1 MSDPTLF
8 DYSMI
13 KGTVEA
19 ILFQNSDNFY
29 TVLKVDTI
37 ETNEDFDTMP
47 TVVGFL
53 PNIVEGDVY
62 TFKGQVVEHPRY
74 GKQLKAETFEKE
86 LPQTKEA
93 IISYLS
99 SELFKGVGKKT
110 AQNIVNTLGEN
121 AINDILDDPTVLEKV
136 SGLPKKKQKQIAE
149 QISANQE
156 SEKIMIRL
164 HDLGFGPKL
173 SMAIYQ
179 FYLGDTLSILDQN
192 PYQLIYDIKGI
203 GFNKADQLARNIG
216 IAYND
221 NERLKAALLY
231 TLEEECIK
239 QGHTYL
245 PVNVVIDLTADVL
258 NYQDTEYIDSEKLDE
273 MLQYLNEEKKLIIDN
288 EQVAIPSLYYSEIKS
303 VQNLFR
309 IKTHTNKLTE
319 IEQSDLQ
326 MHIGDIED
334 ANQVNYAASQR
345 EALQTAINSKVMLLT
360 GGPGTGKT
368 TVIKGIVELYAEIH
382 GLSLDYDDYVNDDY
396 PVVLAAPTGR
406 ASKRLQESTGLEAM
420 TIHRLIGWNQ
430 DTKPEDI
437 LDNEINARLIIIDEM
452 SMVDTWLFHQ
462 FLSAVP
468 LDAQLIFVG
477 DEDQLPS
484 VGPGQVFKDL
494 IESKA
499 IPRVNLTE
507 VYRQQDGSSIIELA
521 HRMKLG
527 QKIDITQRFHDRSF
541 INCQANQ
548 IPDVVE
554 KVVTSAVN
562 KGYTMAD
569 IQVLAPMYKGN
580 AGIKRLNQVLQDI
593 LNPKEKDT
601 REIEFG
607 DVVFRK
613 GDKVLQLVNRPNDN
627 IFNGD
632 IGVIVGI
639 FWAKENALNKDVLVV
654 DFEGNEIT
662 FTKQDMTE
670 LTHAYCT
677 SIHKS
682 QGSEFPIVIMPI
694 VKQYFRMLQR
704 PILYTGLTRAKT
716 SLVLLGDSEAF
727 DIGLKT
733 NGQERLTQLCTLLK
747 GYFNNDSVESTLS
760 IVENSTSSKQNDS
773 TESEDNQIESLN
785 DNPEEDLSENLSV
798 QKSNIVLTEATIF
811 KIDPMIN
818 MGEITPYDFIER

>member
-13 KGTVEA
+13 KGTVDA
-19 ILFQNSDNFY
+19 ILFQNNDNFY

-37 ETNEDFDTMP
+37 ETNESFDSMP

-53 PNIVEGDVY
+53 PNVVEGDVY

-86 LPQTKEA
+86 LPQTKDA
-93 IISYLS
+93 IVSYLS
-99 SELFKGVGKKT
+99 SDLFKGIGKKT
-110 AQNIVNTLGEN
+110 AQNIVNALGEN
-121 AINDILDDPTVLEKV
+121 AINDILNHPEILQKV
-136 SGLPKKKQKQIAE
+136 PSLPKKKQQQIAE

-179 FYLGDTLSILDQN
+179 FYMSDTLKILDEN
-192 PYQLIYDIKGI
+192 PYQLVYDIKGI

-216 IAYND
+216 IAANSP
-221 NERLKAALLY
+221 ERLKAGLLY
-231 TLEEECIK
+231 ILEEECIK

-245 PVNVVIDLTADVL
+245 PNSYVIDTT
-258 NYQDTEYIDSEKLDE
+258 QE
-273 MLQYLNEEKKLIIDN
+273 MLNDSTDVTIARETLEEMILQLSEEKKLILSDQ
-288 EQVAIPSLYYSEIKS
+288 QVSIPSLYYSELKS
-303 VQNLFR
+303 VQNLYR
-309 IKTHTNKLTE
+309 IKTNTTKLKE

-326 MHIGDIED
+326 MHIGEIESY
-334 ANQVNYAASQR
+334 NKVNYAASQK
-345 EALQTAINSKVMLLT
+345 EALETAMNSKVMLLT

-382 GLSLDYDDYVNDDY
+382 GLSLDYDDYNEDDY

-430 DTKPEDI
+430 ETQPEDI

-468 LDAQLIFVG
+468 LDAQIIFVG

-494 IESKA
+494 IDSKT

-507 VYRQQDGSSIIELA
+507 VYRQQDGSSIIDLA
-521 HRMKLG
+521 HRMKMG
-527 QKIDITQRFHDRSF
+527 EPIDITQRFHDRSF
-541 INCQANQ
+541 INCTSDQ
-548 IPDVVE
+548 IPDVVD
-554 KVVTSAVN
+554 KVVQSAVS
-562 KGYTMAD
+562 KGYNMSD

-580 AGIKRLNQVLQDI
+580 AGIKRLNQVLQSI
-593 LNPKEKDT
+593 LNPKKDDS

-662 FTKQDMTE
+662 FTRQDLLE

-704 PILYTGLTRAKT
+704 PILYTGLTRAKQ
-716 SLVLLGDSEAF
+716 SLVLLGDPQAF
-727 DIGLKT
+727 EIGLNTK
-733 NGQERLTQLCTLLK
+733 GQERLTQLNGLLTFYFGNHQVDNESADILTTENKTINNETL
-747 GYFNNDSVESTLS
+747 DEQEQAIIDESQKD
-760 IVENSTSSKQNDS
+760 I
-773 TESEDNQIESLN
+773 I
-785 DNPEEDLSENLSV
+785 LSES
-798 QKSNIVLTEATIF
+798 TIF

-818 MGEITPYDFIER
+818 MGEMTPYDFAER

>member
-13 KGTVEA
+13 KGTVDA
-19 ILFQNSDNFY
+19 ILFQNNDNFY

-37 ETNEDFDTMP
+37 ETNESFDSMP

-53 PNIVEGDVY
+53 PNVVEGDVY

-86 LPQTKEA
+86 LPQTKDA
-93 IISYLS
+93 IVSYLS
-99 SELFKGVGKKT
+99 SDLFKGIGKKT
-110 AQNIVNTLGEN
+110 AQNIVNALGEN
-121 AINDILDDPTVLEKV
+121 AINDILNHPEILQKV
-136 SGLPKKKQKQIAE
+136 PSLPKKKQQQIAE

-179 FYLGDTLSILDQN
+179 FYMSDTLKILDEN
-192 PYQLIYDIKGI
+192 PYQLVYDIKGI

-216 IAYND
+216 IAANSP
-221 NERLKAALLY
+221 ERLKAGLLY
-231 TLEEECIK
+231 ILEEECIK

-245 PVNVVIDLTADVL
+245 PNSYVIDTT
-258 NYQDTEYIDSEKLDE
+258 QE
-273 MLQYLNEEKKLIIDN
+273 MLNDGTDVTIARETLEEMILQLSEEKKLILSD
-288 EQVAIPSLYYSEIKS
+288 EQVSIPSLYYSELKS
-303 VQNLFR
+303 VQNLYR
-309 IKTHTNKLTE
+309 IKTNTTKLKE

-326 MHIGDIED
+326 MHIGEIESY
-334 ANQVNYAASQR
+334 NKVNYAASQK
-345 EALQTAINSKVMLLT
+345 EALETAMNSKVMLLT

-382 GLSLDYDDYVNDDY
+382 GLSLDYDDYNEDDY

-430 DTKPEDI
+430 ETQPEDI

-468 LDAQLIFVG
+468 LDAQIIFVG

-494 IESKA
+494 IDSKT

-507 VYRQQDGSSIIELA
+507 VYRQQDGSSIIDLA
-521 HRMKLG
+521 HRMKMG
-527 QKIDITQRFHDRSF
+527 EPIDITQRFHDRSF
-541 INCQANQ
+541 INCTSDQ
-548 IPDVVE
+548 IPDVVD
-554 KVVTSAVN
+554 KVVQSAVS
-562 KGYTMAD
+562 KGYNMSD

-580 AGIKRLNQVLQDI
+580 AGIKRLNQVLQSI
-593 LNPKEKDT
+593 LNPKKDDS

-662 FTKQDMTE
+662 FTRQDLLE

-704 PILYTGLTRAKT
+704 PILYTGLTRAKQ
-716 SLVLLGDSEAF
+716 SLVLLGDPQAF
-727 DIGLKT
+727 EIGLNTK
-733 NGQERLTQLCTLLK
+733 GQERLTQLNGLLTSYFGNHQVDNESADILTTENKIINNETL
-747 GYFNNDSVESTLS
+747 DEQEQAIIDESQKD
-760 IVENSTSSKQNDS
+760 I
-773 TESEDNQIESLN
+773 I
-785 DNPEEDLSENLSV
+785 LSES
-798 QKSNIVLTEATIF
+798 TIF

-818 MGEITPYDFIER
+818 MGEMTPYDFAER

>member
-1 MSDPTLF
+1 
-8 DYSMI
+8 
-13 KGTVEA
+13 
-19 ILFQNSDNFY
+19 
-29 TVLKVDTI
+29 
-37 ETNEDFDTMP
+37 
-47 TVVGFL
+47 
-53 PNIVEGDVY
+53 
-62 TFKGQVVEHPRY
+62 
-74 GKQLKAETFEKE
+74 
-86 LPQTKEA
+86 
-93 IISYLS
+93 
-99 SELFKGVGKKT
+99 
-110 AQNIVNTLGEN
+110 
-121 AINDILDDPTVLEKV
+121 
-136 SGLPKKKQKQIAE
+136 
-149 QISANQE
+149 
-156 SEKIMIRL
+156 MIRL

-179 FYLGDTLSILDQN
+179 FYLGDTLTILDRN

-245 PVNVVIDLTADVL
+245 PINVVIDLTVDVL
-258 NYQDTEYIDSEKLDE
+258 NYQDEEVIEPEKLDE
-273 MLQYLNEEKKLIIDN
+273 MLQYLNEEKRLIIDN

-326 MHIGDIED
+326 MHIGEIED
-334 ANQVNYAASQR
+334 ANQVNYAASQK

-396 PVVLAAPTGR
+396 PVLLAAPTGR

-437 LDNEINARLIIIDEM
+437 LENEINARLIIIDEM

-548 IPDVVE
+548 IPTVVE

-593 LNPKEKDT
+593 LNPKKKDT

-662 FTKQDMTE
+662 FTKQDMME

-716 SLVLLGDSEAF
+716 SLVLLGDPEAF

-733 NGQERLTQLCTLLK
+733 NGQARLTQLCTLLK
-747 GYFNNDSVESTLS
+747 NYFNSEDEEMLENTATNDTGASQTTIDDQVEAPMSSNDSGEV
-760 IVENSTSSKQNDS
+760 TSDS
-773 TESEDNQIESLN
+773 TKTDIN
-785 DNPEEDLSENLSV
+785 
-798 QKSNIVLTEATIF
+798 VLTEATMF

>member
-1 MSDPTLF
+1 MTDPTLF

-19 ILFQNSDNFY
+19 ILFQNSDNYY

-37 ETNEDFDTMP
+37 ETNESFDTMP

-53 PNIVEGDVY
+53 PNVVEGDVY
-62 TFKGQVVEHPRY
+62 TFKGQTVEHPRY

-86 LPQTKEA
+86 LPQTKDA

-99 SELFKGVGKKT
+99 SDLFKGIGKKT

-121 AINDILDDPTVLEKV
+121 AINDILNDASVLEKV
-136 SGLPKKKQKQIAE
+136 PSLPKKKQKQIAE
-149 QISANQE
+149 QIASNQE
-156 SEKIMIRL
+156 SEKVMIRL

-173 SMAIYQ
+173 ASSIYQ
-179 FYLGDTLSILDQN
+179 YYGAETLSVLDKN
-192 PYQLIYDIKGI
+192 PYQLVYDIKGI
-203 GFNKADQLARNIG
+203 GFSKADQLAQKIG
-216 IAYND
+216 IKFD
-221 NERLKAALLY
+221 DPERLKAGLLF

-239 QGHTYL
+239 QGHTYI
-245 PVNVVIDLTADVL
+245 PNDQIIAATFNVLTQNNNNDDNQFNHEHL
-258 NYQDTEYIDSEKLDE
+258 QT
-273 MLQYLNEEKKLIIDN
+273 MLLQLNEEKRLIVDKEKIS
-288 EQVAIPSLYYSEIKS
+288 IPSLYYSELKS
-303 VQNLFR
+303 VQNLYR
-309 IKTHTNKLTE
+309 IKTHTTKLKE

-326 MHIGDIED
+326 LHIGDIET
-334 ANQVNYAASQR
+334 NNEVSYAASQKD
-345 EALQTAINSKVMLLT
+345 ALQTAINSKIMLLT

-368 TVIKGIVELYAEIH
+368 TVIKGIVELYAEVH
-382 GLSLDYDDYVNDDY
+382 GISLDYDDYQEDDY

-430 DTKPEDI
+430 DTQPEDI

-468 LDAQLIFVG
+468 LDAQIILVG

-494 IESKA
+494 IDSNT

-527 QKIDITQRFHDRSF
+527 QPIDITQRFHDRSF
-541 INCQANQ
+541 INCGTEQ
-548 IPDVVE
+548 IPNVVE
-554 KVVTSAVN
+554 KVVNSAVN
-562 KGYTMAD
+562 KGYDMSD

-580 AGIKRLNQVLQDI
+580 AGIKRLNQILQSI

-662 FTKQDMTE
+662 FTRQDMLE

-704 PILYTGLTRAKT
+704 PILYTGLTRAKQ
-716 SLVLLGDSEAF
+716 SLVLLGDPQAF
-727 DIGLKT
+727 DIGLNT
-733 NGQERLTQLCTLLK
+733 NGQKRLTQLFTLLK
-747 GYFNNDSVESTLS
+747 QYFTEEKSYDLSLTEENNESNDSQGIHYEDDVSD
-760 IVENSTSSKQNDS
+760 ENDENDS
-773 TESEDNQIESLN
+773 DKAMTIE
-785 DNPEEDLSENLSV
+785 
-798 QKSNIVLTEATIF
+798 LTEETIYQ
-811 KIDPMIN
+811 IDPMIN
-818 MGEITPYDFIER
+818 MGETSPYDFANR

>member
-13 KGTVEA
+13 KGTVDA
-19 ILFQNSDNFY
+19 ILFQNNDNFY

-37 ETNEDFDTMP
+37 ETNESFDSMP

-53 PNIVEGDVY
+53 PNVVEGDVY

-86 LPQTKEA
+86 LPQTKDA
-93 IISYLS
+93 IVIYLS
-99 SELFKGVGKKT
+99 SDLFKGIGKKT
-110 AQNIVNTLGEN
+110 AQNIVNALGEN
-121 AINDILDDPTVLEKV
+121 AINDILNHPEILQKV
-136 SGLPKKKQKQIAE
+136 PSLPKKKQQQIAD

-179 FYLGDTLSILDQN
+179 FYMSDTLKILDEN
-192 PYQLIYDIKGI
+192 PYQLVYDIKGI

-216 IAYND
+216 IAANSP
-221 NERLKAALLY
+221 ERLKAGLLY
-231 TLEEECIK
+231 ILEEECIK

-245 PVNVVIDLTADVL
+245 PNSYVIDTT
-258 NYQDTEYIDSEKLDE
+258 QE
-273 MLQYLNEEKKLIIDN
+273 MLNDSTDVTIARETLEEMILQLSEEKKLILSD
-288 EQVAIPSLYYSEIKS
+288 EQVSIPSLYYSELKS
-303 VQNLFR
+303 VQNLYR
-309 IKTHTNKLTE
+309 IKTNTTKLKE

-326 MHIGDIED
+326 MHIGEIESY
-334 ANQVNYAASQR
+334 NKVNYAASQK
-345 EALQTAINSKVMLLT
+345 EALETAMNSKVMLLT

-382 GLSLDYDDYVNDDY
+382 GLSLDYDDYNEDDY

-430 DTKPEDI
+430 ETQPEDI

-468 LDAQLIFVG
+468 LDAQIIFVG

-494 IESKA
+494 IDSKT

-507 VYRQQDGSSIIELA
+507 VYRQQDGSSIIDLA
-521 HRMKLG
+521 HRMKMG
-527 QKIDITQRFHDRSF
+527 EPIDITQRFHDRSF
-541 INCQANQ
+541 INCTSDQ
-548 IPDVVE
+548 IPDVVD
-554 KVVTSAVN
+554 KVVQSAVS
-562 KGYTMAD
+562 KGYNMSD

-580 AGIKRLNQVLQDI
+580 AGIKRLNQVLQSI
-593 LNPKEKDT
+593 LNPKKNVS

-662 FTKQDMTE
+662 FTRQDLLE

-704 PILYTGLTRAKT
+704 PILYTGLTRAKQ
-716 SLVLLGDSEAF
+716 SLVLLGDPQAF
-727 DIGLKT
+727 EIGLNTK
-733 NGQERLTQLCTLLK
+733 GQERLTQLNGLLTS
-747 GYFNNDSVESTLS
+747 YFGNHQVDNESADILT
-760 IVENSTSSKQNDS
+760 VENKTINNETLDEQEQAIID
-773 TESEDNQIESLN
+773 ESQKNII
-785 DNPEEDLSENLSV
+785 LSES
-798 QKSNIVLTEATIF
+798 TIF

-818 MGEITPYDFIER
+818 MGEMTPYDFAER

>member
-1 MSDPTLF
+1 
-8 DYSMI
+8 
-13 KGTVEA
+13 
-19 ILFQNSDNFY
+19 
-29 TVLKVDTI
+29 
-37 ETNEDFDTMP
+37 
-47 TVVGFL
+47 
-53 PNIVEGDVY
+53 
-62 TFKGQVVEHPRY
+62 
-74 GKQLKAETFEKE
+74 
-86 LPQTKEA
+86 
-93 IISYLS
+93 
-99 SELFKGVGKKT
+99 
-110 AQNIVNTLGEN
+110 
-121 AINDILDDPTVLEKV
+121 
-136 SGLPKKKQKQIAE
+136 
-149 QISANQE
+149 
-156 SEKIMIRL
+156 
-164 HDLGFGPKL
+164 
-173 SMAIYQ
+173 
-179 FYLGDTLSILDQN
+179 
-192 PYQLIYDIKGI
+192 I

-245 PVNVVIDLTADVL
+245 PINVVIDLTVDVL
-258 NYQDTEYIDSEKLDE
+258 NYQDEEVIEPEKLDE
-273 MLQYLNEEKKLIIDN
+273 MLQYLNEEKRLIIDN

-326 MHIGDIED
+326 MHIGEIED
-334 ANQVNYAASQR
+334 ANQVNYAASQK

-437 LDNEINARLIIIDEM
+437 LENEINARLIIIDEM

-548 IPDVVE
+548 IPTVVE

-593 LNPKEKDT
+593 LNPKKKDT

-662 FTKQDMTE
+662 FTKQDMME

-716 SLVLLGDSEAF
+716 SLVLLGDPEAF

-733 NGQERLTQLCTLLK
+733 NGQARLTQLCTLLK
-747 GYFNNDSVESTLS
+747 NYFNSEDEEMLENTATNDTGASQTTIDDQVEAPMSSNDSGEV
-760 IVENSTSSKQNDS
+760 TSDS
-773 TESEDNQIESLN
+773 TKTDIN
-785 DNPEEDLSENLSV
+785 
-798 QKSNIVLTEATIF
+798 VLTEATMF

>member
-62 TFKGQVVEHPRY
+62 TFKGQVVDHPRY
-74 GKQLKAETFEKE
+74 GKQLKAKTFEKE
-86 LPQTKEA
+86 MPQTKEA

-99 SELFKGVGKKT
+99 SDLFKGVGKKT
-110 AQNIVNTLGEN
+110 AQNIVNTLGDN
-121 AINDILDDPTVLEKV
+121 AINDILDDHSVLEKV
-136 SGLPKKKQKQIAE
+136 SGLSKKKQKQIAE

-179 FYLGDTLSILDQN
+179 FYLGDTLTILDRN

-245 PVNVVIDLTADVL
+245 PINVVIDLTVDVL
-258 NYQDTEYIDSEKLDE
+258 NYQDEEVIEPEKLDE
-273 MLQYLNEEKKLIIDN
+273 MLQYLNEEKRLIIDN

-326 MHIGDIED
+326 MHIGEIED
-334 ANQVNYAASQR
+334 ANQVNYAASQK

-437 LDNEINARLIIIDEM
+437 LENEINARLIIIDEM

-548 IPDVVE
+548 IPTVVE

-593 LNPKEKDT
+593 LNPKKKDT

-662 FTKQDMTE
+662 FTKQDMME

-716 SLVLLGDSEAF
+716 SLVLLGDPEAF

-733 NGQERLTQLCTLLK
+733 NGQARLTQLCTLLK
-747 GYFNNDSVESTLS
+747 NYFNSEDEEMLENTATNDTGASQTTIDDQVQAPMSSNDSGEV
-760 IVENSTSSKQNDS
+760 TSDS
-773 TESEDNQIESLN
+773 TKTDIN
-785 DNPEEDLSENLSV
+785 
-798 QKSNIVLTEATIF
+798 VLTEATMF

>member
-1 MSDPTLF
+1 MTDPTLF

-19 ILFQNSDNFY
+19 ILFQNSDNYY

-37 ETNEDFDTMP
+37 ETNESFDTMP

-53 PNIVEGDVY
+53 PNVVEGDVY
-62 TFKGQVVEHPRY
+62 TFKGQTVEHPRY

-86 LPQTKEA
+86 LPQTKDA

-99 SELFKGVGKKT
+99 SDLFKGIGKKT
-110 AQNIVNTLGEN
+110 AQKIVNTLGEN
-121 AINDILDDPTVLEKV
+121 AINDILNDASVLEKV
-136 SGLPKKKQKQIAE
+136 PSLPKKKQKQIAE
-149 QISANQE
+149 QIASNQE
-156 SEKIMIRL
+156 SEKVMIRL

-173 SMAIYQ
+173 ASSIYQ
-179 FYLGDTLSILDQN
+179 YYGAETLSVLDKN
-192 PYQLIYDIKGI
+192 PYQLVYDIKGI
-203 GFNKADQLARNIG
+203 GFSKADQLAQKIG
-216 IAYND
+216 IKFD
-221 NERLKAALLY
+221 DPERLKAGLLF

-239 QGHTYL
+239 QGHTYI
-245 PVNVVIDLTADVL
+245 PNDQIIAATFNVLTQNNNNDDNQINHEHL
-258 NYQDTEYIDSEKLDE
+258 QT
-273 MLQYLNEEKKLIIDN
+273 MLLQLNEEKRLIVDKEKIS
-288 EQVAIPSLYYSEIKS
+288 IPSLYYSELKS
-303 VQNLFR
+303 VQNLYR
-309 IKTHTNKLTE
+309 IKTHTTKLKE

-326 MHIGDIED
+326 LHIGDIET
-334 ANQVNYAASQR
+334 NNEVSYAASQKD
-345 EALQTAINSKVMLLT
+345 ALQTAINSKIMLLT

-368 TVIKGIVELYAEIH
+368 TVIKGIVELYAEVH
-382 GLSLDYDDYVNDDY
+382 GISLDYDDYQEDDY

-430 DTKPEDI
+430 DTQPEDI
-437 LDNEINARLIIIDEM
+437 LENEINARLIIIDEM

-468 LDAQLIFVG
+468 LDAQIILVG

-494 IESKA
+494 IDSNT

-527 QKIDITQRFHDRSF
+527 QPIDITQRFHDRSF
-541 INCQANQ
+541 INCGTEQ
-548 IPDVVE
+548 IPNVVE
-554 KVVTSAVN
+554 KVVNSAVN
-562 KGYTMAD
+562 KGYDMSD

-580 AGIKRLNQVLQDI
+580 AGIKRLNQILQSI

-662 FTKQDMTE
+662 FTRQDMLE

-704 PILYTGLTRAKT
+704 PILYTGLTRAKQ
-716 SLVLLGDSEAF
+716 SLVLLGDPQAF
-727 DIGLKT
+727 DIGLNT
-733 NGQERLTQLCTLLK
+733 NGQKRLTQLFTLLK
-747 GYFNNDSVESTLS
+747 QYFTEEKSYDLSLTEENNESNDSQGIHYEDDVSD
-760 IVENSTSSKQNDS
+760 ENDENDS
-773 TESEDNQIESLN
+773 DKAMTIE
-785 DNPEEDLSENLSV
+785 
-798 QKSNIVLTEATIF
+798 LTEETIYQ
-811 KIDPMIN
+811 IDPMIN
-818 MGEITPYDFIER
+818 MGETSPYDFANR

>member
-1 MSDPTLF
+1 MTDPTLF

-19 ILFQNSDNFY
+19 ILFQNSDNYY

-37 ETNEDFDTMP
+37 ETNESFDTMP

-53 PNIVEGDVY
+53 PNVVEGDVY
-62 TFKGQVVEHPRY
+62 TFKGQTVEHPRY

-86 LPQTKEA
+86 LPQTKDA

-99 SELFKGVGKKT
+99 SDLFKGIGKKT

-121 AINDILDDPTVLEKV
+121 AINDILNDASVLEKV
-136 SGLPKKKQKQIAE
+136 PSLPKKKQKQIAE
-149 QISANQE
+149 QIASNQE
-156 SEKIMIRL
+156 SEKVMIRL

-173 SMAIYQ
+173 ASSIYQ
-179 FYLGDTLSILDQN
+179 YYGAETLSVLDKN
-192 PYQLIYDIKGI
+192 PYQLVYDIKGI
-203 GFNKADQLARNIG
+203 GFSKADQLAQKIG
-216 IAYND
+216 IKFD
-221 NERLKAALLY
+221 DPERLKAGLLF

-239 QGHTYL
+239 QGHTYI
-245 PVNVVIDLTADVL
+245 PNDQIIAATFNVLTQNNNNDDNQINHEHL
-258 NYQDTEYIDSEKLDE
+258 QT
-273 MLQYLNEEKKLIIDN
+273 MLLQLNEEKRLIVDKEKIS
-288 EQVAIPSLYYSEIKS
+288 IPSLYYSELKS
-303 VQNLFR
+303 VQNLYR
-309 IKTHTNKLTE
+309 IKTHTTKLKE

-326 MHIGDIED
+326 LHIGDIET
-334 ANQVNYAASQR
+334 NNEVSYAASQKD
-345 EALQTAINSKVMLLT
+345 ALQTAINSKIMLLT

-368 TVIKGIVELYAEIH
+368 TVIKGIVELYAEVH
-382 GLSLDYDDYVNDDY
+382 GISLDYDDYQEDDY

-430 DTKPEDI
+430 DTQPEDI

-468 LDAQLIFVG
+468 LDAQIILVG

-494 IESKA
+494 IDSNT

-527 QKIDITQRFHDRSF
+527 QPIDITQRFHDRSF
-541 INCQANQ
+541 INCGTEQ
-548 IPDVVE
+548 IPNVVE
-554 KVVTSAVN
+554 KVVNSAVN
-562 KGYTMAD
+562 KGYDMSD

-580 AGIKRLNQVLQDI
+580 AGIKRLNQILQSI

-662 FTKQDMTE
+662 FTRQDMLE

-704 PILYTGLTRAKT
+704 PILYTGLTRAKQ
-716 SLVLLGDSEAF
+716 SLVLLGDPQAF
-727 DIGLKT
+727 DIGLNT
-733 NGQERLTQLCTLLK
+733 NGQKRLTQLFTLLK
-747 GYFNNDSVESTLS
+747 QYF
-760 IVENSTSSKQNDS
+760 
-773 TESEDNQIESLN
+773 TEEKSY
-785 DNPEEDLSENLSV
+785 DLS
-798 QKSNIVLTEATIF
+798 LTEENNESDDSQGIHYEDDVTDVKDKDDSNKTMTIELTEETIYQ
-811 KIDPMIN
+811 IDPMIN
-818 MGEITPYDFIER
+818 MGETSPYDFANR

>member
-1 MSDPTLF
+1 MTDPTLF

-13 KGTVEA
+13 KGTVET

-37 ETNEDFDTMP
+37 ETNESFDTMP

-53 PNIVEGDVY
+53 PNVVEGDVY
-62 TFKGQVVEHPRY
+62 TFKGQTVEHPRY

-86 LPQTKEA
+86 LPQTKDA

-99 SELFKGVGKKT
+99 SDLFKGIGKKT

-121 AINDILDDPTVLEKV
+121 AINDILNDASVLEKV
-136 SGLPKKKQKQIAE
+136 PSLPKKKQKQIAE
-149 QISANQE
+149 QIASNQE
-156 SEKIMIRL
+156 SEKVMIRL

-173 SMAIYQ
+173 ASSIYQ
-179 FYLGDTLSILDQN
+179 YYGAETLNVLDKN
-192 PYQLIYDIKGI
+192 PYQLVYDIKGI
-203 GFNKADQLARNIG
+203 GFSKADQLAQKIG
-216 IAYND
+216 IQFDAP
-221 NERLKAALLY
+221 ERIKAGLLF

-239 QGHTYL
+239 QGHTYM
-245 PVNVVIDLTADVL
+245 PHDQIIEATYNVLTQNSNHDD
-258 NYQDTEYIDSEKLDE
+258 NQIKQEHIHR
-273 MLQYLNEEKKLIIDN
+273 MLLELNEEKRIIVDN
-288 EQVAIPSLYYSEIKS
+288 EKVSIPSLYYSELKS
-303 VQNLFR
+303 VQNLYR
-309 IKTHTNKLTE
+309 IKTHTSKLKE

-326 MHIGDIED
+326 IHIGEIETS
-334 ANQVNYAASQR
+334 NEVSYAESQK

-368 TVIKGIVELYAEIH
+368 TVIKGIVELYAEVH
-382 GLSLDYDDYVNDDY
+382 GISLDYDDYQEDDY

-430 DTKPEDI
+430 DTQPEDI

-468 LDAQLIFVG
+468 LDAQIILVG

-494 IESKA
+494 IDSKT

-527 QKIDITQRFHDRSF
+527 QPIDITQRFHDRSF
-541 INCQANQ
+541 INCGTDQ
-548 IPDVVE
+548 IPTVVE
-554 KVVTSAVN
+554 KVVNSAVN
-562 KGYTMAD
+562 KGYDMSD

-580 AGIKRLNQVLQDI
+580 AGIKRLNQILQTI

-662 FTKQDMTE
+662 FTRQDLLE

-704 PILYTGLTRAKT
+704 PILYTGLTRAKQ
-716 SLVLLGDSEAF
+716 SLVLLGDPQAF
-727 DIGLKT
+727 DIGLNT
-733 NGQERLTQLCTLLK
+733 NGQKRLTQLYDILSQ
-747 GYFNNDSVESTLS
+747 YFKESKIEDHENANLQDQHQDIQVVNFEDKQSNVKDQTTSDTSMS
-760 IVENSTSSKQNDS
+760 IEL
-773 TESEDNQIESLN
+773 SED
-785 DNPEEDLSENLSV
+785 
-798 QKSNIVLTEATIF
+798 TIYQ
-811 KIDPMIN
+811 IDPMIN
-818 MGEITPYDFIER
+818 MGEMSPYDFAKL

>member
-1 MSDPTLF
+1 
-8 DYSMI
+8 
-13 KGTVEA
+13 
-19 ILFQNSDNFY
+19 
-29 TVLKVDTI
+29 
-37 ETNEDFDTMP
+37 
-47 TVVGFL
+47 
-53 PNIVEGDVY
+53 
-62 TFKGQVVEHPRY
+62 
-74 GKQLKAETFEKE
+74 LKAETFEKE
-86 LPQTKEA
+86 MPQTKEA

-99 SELFKGVGKKT
+99 SDLFKGVGKKT
-110 AQNIVNTLGEN
+110 AQNIVNTLGDN
-121 AINDILDDPTVLEKV
+121 AINDILDDHSVLEKV
-136 SGLPKKKQKQIAE
+136 SGLSKKKQKQIAE

-179 FYLGDTLSILDQN
+179 FYLGDTLTILDRN

-245 PVNVVIDLTADVL
+245 PINVVIDLTVDVL
-258 NYQDTEYIDSEKLDE
+258 NYQDEEVIEPEKLDE
-273 MLQYLNEEKKLIIDN
+273 MLQYLNEEKRLIIDN

-326 MHIGDIED
+326 MHIGEIED
-334 ANQVNYAASQR
+334 ANQVNYAASQK

-437 LDNEINARLIIIDEM
+437 LENEINARLIIIDEM

-548 IPDVVE
+548 IPTVVE

-593 LNPKEKDT
+593 LNPKKKDT

-662 FTKQDMTE
+662 FTKQDMME

-716 SLVLLGDSEAF
+716 SLVLLGDPEAF

-733 NGQERLTQLCTLLK
+733 NGQARLTQLCTLLK
-747 GYFNNDSVESTLS
+747 NYFNSEDEEMLENTATNDTGASQTTIDDQVEASLSSNDSEEV
-760 IVENSTSSKQNDS
+760 TSDS
-773 TESEDNQIESLN
+773 TKTDTN
-785 DNPEEDLSENLSV
+785 
-798 QKSNIVLTEATIF
+798 VLTEATMF

>member
-1 MSDPTLF
+1 MTDPTLF

-13 KGTVEA
+13 KGTVET

-37 ETNEDFDTMP
+37 ETNESFDTMP

-53 PNIVEGDVY
+53 PNVVEGDVY
-62 TFKGQVVEHPRY
+62 TFKGQTVEHPRY

-86 LPQTKEA
+86 LPQTKDA

-99 SELFKGVGKKT
+99 SDLFKGIGKKT

-121 AINDILDDPTVLEKV
+121 AINDILNDASVLEKV
-136 SGLPKKKQKQIAE
+136 PSLPKKKQKQIAE
-149 QISANQE
+149 QIASNQE
-156 SEKIMIRL
+156 SEKVMIRL

-173 SMAIYQ
+173 ASSIYQ
-179 FYLGDTLSILDQN
+179 YYGAETLNVLDKN
-192 PYQLIYDIKGI
+192 PYQLVYDIKGI
-203 GFNKADQLARNIG
+203 GFSKADQLAQKIG
-216 IAYND
+216 IQFDAP
-221 NERLKAALLY
+221 ERIKAGLLF

-239 QGHTYL
+239 QGHTYM
-245 PVNVVIDLTADVL
+245 PHDQIIEATYNVLTQNSNHDD
-258 NYQDTEYIDSEKLDE
+258 NQIKQEHIHR
-273 MLQYLNEEKKLIIDN
+273 MLLELNEEKRIIVDN
-288 EQVAIPSLYYSEIKS
+288 EKVSIPSLYYSELKS
-303 VQNLFR
+303 VQNLYR
-309 IKTHTNKLTE
+309 IKTHTSKLKE

-326 MHIGDIED
+326 IHIGEIETS
-334 ANQVNYAASQR
+334 NEVSYAESQK

-368 TVIKGIVELYAEIH
+368 TVIKGIVELYAEVH
-382 GLSLDYDDYVNDDY
+382 GISLDYDDYQEDDY

-430 DTKPEDI
+430 DTQPEDI

-468 LDAQLIFVG
+468 LDAQIILVG

-494 IESKA
+494 IDSKT

-527 QKIDITQRFHDRSF
+527 QPIDITQQFHDRSF
-541 INCQANQ
+541 INCGTDQ
-548 IPDVVE
+548 IPTVVE
-554 KVVTSAVN
+554 KVVNSAVN
-562 KGYTMAD
+562 KGYDMSD

-580 AGIKRLNQVLQDI
+580 AGIKRLNQILQTI

-662 FTKQDMTE
+662 FTRQDLLE

-704 PILYTGLTRAKT
+704 PILYTGLTRAKQ
-716 SLVLLGDSEAF
+716 SLVLLGDPQAF
-727 DIGLKT
+727 DIGLNT
-733 NGQERLTQLCTLLK
+733 NGQKRLTQLYDILSQ
-747 GYFNNDSVESTLS
+747 YFKESKIEDHENANLQDQHQDIQVVNFEDKQSNVKDQTTSDTSMS
-760 IVENSTSSKQNDS
+760 IEL
-773 TESEDNQIESLN
+773 SED
-785 DNPEEDLSENLSV
+785 
-798 QKSNIVLTEATIF
+798 TIYQ
-811 KIDPMIN
+811 IDPMIN
-818 MGEITPYDFIER
+818 MGEMSPYDFAKR

>member
-1 MSDPTLF
+1 SD
-8 DYSMI
+8 
-13 KGTVEA
+13 
-19 ILFQNSDNFY
+19 
-29 TVLKVDTI
+29 
-37 ETNEDFDTMP
+37 
-47 TVVGFL
+47 
-53 PNIVEGDVY
+53 
-62 TFKGQVVEHPRY
+62 
-74 GKQLKAETFEKE
+74 
-86 LPQTKEA
+86 
-93 IISYLS
+93 
-99 SELFKGVGKKT
+99 LFKGVGKKT
-110 AQNIVNTLGEN
+110 AQNIVNTLGDN
-121 AINDILDDPTVLEKV
+121 AINDILDDHSVLEKV
-136 SGLPKKKQKQIAE
+136 SGLSKKKQKQIAE

-179 FYLGDTLSILDQN
+179 FYLGDTLTILDRN

-245 PVNVVIDLTADVL
+245 PINVVIDLTVDVL
-258 NYQDTEYIDSEKLDE
+258 NYQDEEVIEPEKLDE
-273 MLQYLNEEKKLIIDN
+273 MLQYLNEEKRLIIDN

-326 MHIGDIED
+326 MHIGEIED
-334 ANQVNYAASQR
+334 ANQVNYAASQK

-437 LDNEINARLIIIDEM
+437 LENEINARLIIIDEM

-548 IPDVVE
+548 IPTVVE

-593 LNPKEKDT
+593 LNPKKKDT

-662 FTKQDMTE
+662 FTKQDMME

-716 SLVLLGDSEAF
+716 SLVLLGDPEAF

-733 NGQERLTQLCTLLK
+733 NGQARLTQLCTLLK
-747 GYFNNDSVESTLS
+747 NYFNSEDEEMLENTATNDTGASQTTIDDQVQAPMSSNDSGEV
-760 IVENSTSSKQNDS
+760 TSDS
-773 TESEDNQIESLN
+773 TKTDIN
-785 DNPEEDLSENLSV
+785 
-798 QKSNIVLTEATIF
+798 VLTEATMF

>member
-62 TFKGQVVEHPRY
+62 TFKGQVVDHLRY

-86 LPQTKEA
+86 MPQTKEA

-99 SELFKGVGKKT
+99 SDLFKGVGKKT
-110 AQNIVNTLGEN
+110 AQNIVNTLGDN
-121 AINDILDDPTVLEKV
+121 AINDILDDHSVLEKV
-136 SGLPKKKQKQIAE
+136 SGLSKKKQKQIAE

-179 FYLGDTLSILDQN
+179 FYLGDTLTILDRN

-245 PVNVVIDLTADVL
+245 PINVVIDLTVDVL
-258 NYQDTEYIDSEKLDE
+258 NYQDEEVIEPEKLDE
-273 MLQYLNEEKKLIIDN
+273 MLQYLNEEKRLIIDN

-326 MHIGDIED
+326 MHIGEIED
-334 ANQVNYAASQR
+334 ANQVNYAASQK

-437 LDNEINARLIIIDEM
+437 LENEINARLIIIDEM

-548 IPDVVE
+548 IPTVVE

-593 LNPKEKDT
+593 LNPKKKDT

-662 FTKQDMTE
+662 FTKQDMME

-716 SLVLLGDSEAF
+716 SLVLLGDPEAF

-733 NGQERLTQLCTLLK
+733 NGQARLTQLCTLLK
-747 GYFNNDSVESTLS
+747 NYFNSEDEEMLENTATNDTGASQTTIDDQVEAPMSSNDSGEV
-760 IVENSTSSKQNDS
+760 TSDS
-773 TESEDNQIESLN
+773 TKTDIN
-785 DNPEEDLSENLSV
+785 
-798 QKSNIVLTEATIF
+798 VLTEATMF

>member
-1 MSDPTLF
+1 MTDPTLF

-19 ILFQNSDNFY
+19 ILFQNSDNYY

-37 ETNEDFDTMP
+37 ETNESFDTMP

-53 PNIVEGDVY
+53 PNVVEGDVY
-62 TFKGQVVEHPRY
+62 TFKGQTVEHPKY

-86 LPQTKEA
+86 LPQTKDA

-99 SELFKGVGKKT
+99 SDLFKGIGKKT

-121 AINDILDDPTVLEKV
+121 AINDILNDASVLEKV
-136 SGLPKKKQKQIAE
+136 PSLPKKKQKQIAE
-149 QISANQE
+149 QIASNQE
-156 SEKIMIRL
+156 SEKVMIRL

-173 SMAIYQ
+173 ASSIYQ
-179 FYLGDTLSILDQN
+179 YYGAETLSVLDKN
-192 PYQLIYDIKGI
+192 PYQLVYDIKGI
-203 GFNKADQLARNIG
+203 GFSKADQLAQKIG
-216 IAYND
+216 IKFD
-221 NERLKAALLY
+221 DPERLKAGLLF

-239 QGHTYL
+239 QGHTYI
-245 PVNVVIDLTADVL
+245 PNDQIIAATFNVLTQNNNNDDNQFNHEHL
-258 NYQDTEYIDSEKLDE
+258 QT
-273 MLQYLNEEKKLIIDN
+273 MLLQLNEEKRLIVDKEKIS
-288 EQVAIPSLYYSEIKS
+288 IPSLYYSELKS
-303 VQNLFR
+303 VQNLYR
-309 IKTHTNKLTE
+309 IKTHTTKLKE

-326 MHIGDIED
+326 LHIGDIET
-334 ANQVNYAASQR
+334 NNEVSYAASQKD
-345 EALQTAINSKVMLLT
+345 ALQTAINSKIMLLT

-368 TVIKGIVELYAEIH
+368 TVIKGIVELYAEVH
-382 GLSLDYDDYVNDDY
+382 GISLDYDDYQEDDY

-430 DTKPEDI
+430 DTQPEDI

-468 LDAQLIFVG
+468 LDAQIILVG

-494 IESKA
+494 IDSNT

-527 QKIDITQRFHDRSF
+527 QPIDITQRFHDRSF
-541 INCQANQ
+541 INCGTEQ
-548 IPDVVE
+548 IPNVVE
-554 KVVTSAVN
+554 KVVNSAVN
-562 KGYTMAD
+562 KGYDMSD

-580 AGIKRLNQVLQDI
+580 AGIKRLNQILQSI

-662 FTKQDMTE
+662 FTRQDMLE

-704 PILYTGLTRAKT
+704 PILYTGLTRAKQ
-716 SLVLLGDSEAF
+716 SLVLLGDPQAF
-727 DIGLKT
+727 DIGLNT
-733 NGQERLTQLCTLLK
+733 NGQKRLTQLFTLLK
-747 GYFNNDSVESTLS
+747 QYFTEEKSYDLSLTEENNESNDSQGIHYEDDVSD
-760 IVENSTSSKQNDS
+760 ENDENDS
-773 TESEDNQIESLN
+773 DKAMTIE
-785 DNPEEDLSENLSV
+785 
-798 QKSNIVLTEATIF
+798 LTEETIYQ
-811 KIDPMIN
+811 IDPMIN
-818 MGEITPYDFIER
+818 MGETSPYDFANR